1 MYNVLGLASLWLL
14 DLHILLSI
22 KKKKRKAIKE
32 IEEIDG
38 CDRII

>member
-22 KKKKRKAIKE
+22 KKKKERQLK
-32 IEEIDG
+32 
-38 CDRII
+38 R